1 MPLKDVKYKRDQTIL
16 KVYGYG
22 DNKKIKVIR
31 MNWLRT
37 AGIEDDEEYR
47 APKGSINDFKLDE
60 NIQRAKNAILN
71 TPFAILGTGS
81 LLVRLTL
88 RSMTEQT
95 LKSSIR
101 I

>member
-37 AGIEDDEEYR
+37 AGMSVVR
-47 APKGSINDFKLDE
+47 
-60 NIQRAKNAILN
+60 
-71 TPFAILGTGS
+71 FATT
-81 LLVRLTL
+81 LLVYLAL
-88 RSMTEQT
+88 
-95 LKSSIR
+95 IR
-101 I
+101 YLVNTYHRIFGEGD